1 MPAPKV
7 LIVED
12 DVIIAFGYVHVLE
25 NQSYEILGT
34 AGSNAQALKLLHECS
49 PDVALLDVNLNG
61 EESEPVASALANLG
75 VPFLVLTA
83 TPSASI
89 SGSNLRS
96 APMLTKPVSDASLVE
111 ALRDIK
117 HF

>member
-1 MPAPKV
+1 MPVHKV
-7 LIVED
+7 IIVED
-12 DVIIAFGYVHVLE
+12 DVIIAFGYVHALE
-25 NQSYEILGT
+25 NQGYEILGT
-34 AGSNAQALKLLHECS
+34 AGSNAQALNLLHECN

-61 EESEPVASALANLG
+61 EESEPVASALAKEG

-96 APMLTKPVSDASLVE
+96 APMLAKPVSDASLLQ
-111 ALRDIK
+111 ALRKIR
-117 HF
+117 HA